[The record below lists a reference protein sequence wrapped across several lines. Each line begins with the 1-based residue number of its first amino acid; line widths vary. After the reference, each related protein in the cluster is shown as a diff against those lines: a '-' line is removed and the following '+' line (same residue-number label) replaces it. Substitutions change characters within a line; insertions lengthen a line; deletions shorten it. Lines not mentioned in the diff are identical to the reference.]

1 MKNHNL
7 CIFCYLLIYC
17 FCVFLKIHDATNRPS
32 LLSAHVLA
40 LGLGV
45 GLNEEEV
52 GGEMEERVGK
62 RTFPL

>member
-1 MKNHNL
+1 MKNPNI

-17 FCVFLKIHDATNRPS
+17 FCVFLKMHDATDRPS

-45 GLNEEEV
+45 GLNEEV
-52 GGEMEERVGK
+52 GGEMEERVG
-62 RTFPL
+62 

>member
-1 MKNHNL
+1 M
-7 CIFCYLLIYC
+7 
-17 FCVFLKIHDATNRPS
+17 HDATNRPS